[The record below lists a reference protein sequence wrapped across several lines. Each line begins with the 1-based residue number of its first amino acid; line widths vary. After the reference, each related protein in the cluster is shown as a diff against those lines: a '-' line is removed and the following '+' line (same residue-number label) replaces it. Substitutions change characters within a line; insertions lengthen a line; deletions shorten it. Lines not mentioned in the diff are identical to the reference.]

1 MSSSIV
7 LFIARVLLASSFIG
21 HGIETV
27 LRVIGKLGPD
37 QRVSSGALAFDL
49 ILVAAGLLLIVGWKL
64 QWVALALAVFLL
76 VDAFVSHQFWRYAG
90 AEQHNQLL
98 HFLKNM
104 TMLGGFVLL
113 AWSANASTR

>member
-1 MSSSIV
+1 MSSPIV
-7 LFIARVLLASSFIG
+7 FFIARALLASSFIG

-27 LRVIGKLGPD
+27 LKVVGKLGTD
-37 QRVSSGALAFDL
+37 KQVSSGALAFDL

-64 QWVALALAVFLL
+64 QWVALALAAFLL
-76 VDAFVSHQFWRYAG
+76 VDAFVSHRFWRYTG

-113 AWSANASTR
+113 VWSANA